1 MQIEMK
7 FHIFLRIQQVTANY
21 DTEMLIEIGK
31 RLLNT
36 SQDGDLAVPLRPPP
50 HGDRDEAEV
59 VVLVILAIGPS

>member
-7 FHIFLRIQQVTANY
+7 FHIFLRIQQLLQIMTLKCSL
-21 DTEMLIEIGK
+21 MGK
-31 RLLNT
+31 GLLNT